1 MGARLETEFFAP
13 SRTNCGGQA
22 MKQDQLRFGLY
33 ALPRLSALTR
43 KQTNPY
49 PRKVIEALLR

>member
-1 MGARLETEFFAP
+1 
-13 SRTNCGGQA
+13 